1 MNALMD
7 WSDGN
12 EKVDQAFQPQQALV
26 CVQKSLS
33 VTIHIAAINLSILFS
48 KVPVE
53 SAASVK

>member
-1 MNALMD
+1 MD